1 MAADNRG
8 PELAAVVIF
17 LMAFSLVTVCLRCY
31 TMAFVLKRFFAEDWL
46 SVVTLVVYLFYSISA
61 LISIRWGL
69 GQHVADVPMRDHP
82 AALFW
87 KYIGQVTYV
96 LVSVL
101 VKFIVGL
108 LLLRICSRQRW
119 QRITIW
125 TLLAVVALFNMFY
138 IFIVIFQCMPIP
150 FYWYRYTPNPPV
162 TGKCNHSKLATIPT
176 YVSLFLNVLSDW
188 ILALLP
194 ISVVWNSNMD
204 RRTKISVVG
213 VLAIGSI
220 ASLAT
225 VARIPYAKQLLSN
238 PDYLYN
244 FTDLAIWSTVEIGLA
259 LSASSLATLKP
270 LFRKLNLLV
279 TTRNGSRVGGGTS
292 GKGTNSHISSRGTK
306 DAESPWH
313 SRKRSLPFTPR
324 NFTEINDE
332 ETELGLISNTTE
344 KTAIRS
350 PTEGPTV
357 SIPLASHP
365 PSRPARPN
373 FDDFRF

>member
-1 MAADNRG
+1 MAVENRG
-8 PELAAVVIF
+8 LELAAVIIF
-17 LMAFSLVTVCLRCY
+17 LMVFSLVTVGLRCY
-31 TMAFVLKRFFAEDWL
+31 TMGFVLKRFFAEDWL
-46 SVVTLVVYLFYSISA
+46 SVVTLAVYMFYSISA

-69 GQHVADVPMRDHP
+69 GQHVADVPIDQHP
-82 AALFW
+82 FALFW
-87 KYIGQVTYV
+87 KYIGQCIYV
-96 LVSVL
+96 LISVL
-101 VKFIVGL
+101 VKYIAGL
-108 LLLRICSRQRW
+108 LLLRICSRQKW

-125 TLLAVVALFNMFY
+125 TLLGVVTVFNMFY
-138 IFIVIFQCMPIP
+138 IFIVIFQCMPVQ
-150 FYWYRYTPNPPV
+150 FYWYRYSPNPPI

-204 RRTKISVVG
+204 RNTKISVVA

-270 LFRKLNLLV
+270 LFRKLNILV
-279 TTRNGSRVGGGTS
+279 STRNGSRLGIGTS
-292 GKGTNSHISSRGTK
+292 GLGTSGRGTK
-306 DAESPWH
+306 DGGDSAWH
-313 SRKRSLPFTPR
+313 SRKRSTPFTPR
-324 NFTEINDE
+324 NFTEIKDE
-332 ETELGLISNTTE
+332 ENELGVLQRSAEKSVLDASAGDSLIS
-344 KTAIRS
+344 
-350 PTEGPTV
+350 V
-357 SIPLASHP
+357 PLASHP
-365 PSRPARPN
+365 PSQPPRH
-373 FDDFRF
+373 DFNNSTFS